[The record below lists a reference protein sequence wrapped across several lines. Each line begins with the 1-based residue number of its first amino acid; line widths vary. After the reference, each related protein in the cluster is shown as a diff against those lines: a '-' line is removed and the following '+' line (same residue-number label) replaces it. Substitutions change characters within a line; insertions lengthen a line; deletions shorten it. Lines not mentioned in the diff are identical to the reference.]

1 MALTDKEVRAL
12 PQGSRR
18 YRVSDG
24 GGLLLEV
31 DPAGGKYWLW
41 RHRFPPT
48 KDGRRQDLRIGP
60 YPRIS
65 LKAARDIRDEQK
77 RLLYEDGIN
86 PCDAKKRSKDQ
97 RWGKH
102 AQLTFEAVAL
112 DWHATKT
119 AGTWTERHSDDV
131 LKKLNKDILP
141 AIGGMAI
148 DAITAQD
155 CLAVLRSIEQRGSN
169 ETAKRSLGVISQVL
183 DYAVAIGHCTIN
195 PAHSLKRHA
204 PVKQTT
210 SHYPCIAWSELPELL
225 SAMRANSIGADAST
239 LNAMGLLAL
248 TFVRTSELIAAR
260 WEELDFEEALWTIP
274 AERMKGRRGNRREH
288 LVPLSRQA
296 AALFQAQ
303 HAISGPNGH
312 VFQSQRTATGFI
324 SNNTVNMALKR
335 MGFDGR
341 MCGHG
346 FRALAMT
353 NIQEQLGIDLRIVD
367 RQLAHIE
374 KNKVTAAYNRAE
386 YWPQRVEMMQRWA
399 DLLDQV
405 G

>member
-12 PQGSRR
+12 TQRSRR

-41 RHRFPPT
+41 RHRYPPT

-65 LKAARDIRDEQK
+65 LKAARDLRDEQK

-131 LKKLNKDILP
+131 IKKLNKDIFP

-239 LNAMGLLAL
+239 LNAIGLAL
-248 TFVRTSELIAAR
+248 AQIGLDQPCRFYPATALVQELQKARAEFGLSTALERLDRWALLVIDDIGYVRRDEQESSVLFELICHRYERRSLLITANQPFTA
-260 WEELDFEEALWTIP
+260 WEEIFPNGSMTVAAVD
-274 AERMKGRRGNRREH
+274 R
-288 LVPLSRQA
+288 LVHHCHILE
-296 AALFQAQ
+296 
-303 HAISGPNGH
+303 ISGASH
-312 VFQSQRTATGFI
+312 RRQQARQRSRTRRKTQG
-324 SNNTVNMALKR
+324 
-335 MGFDGR
+335 
-341 MCGHG
+341 
-346 FRALAMT
+346 
-353 NIQEQLGIDLRIVD
+353 
-367 RQLAHIE
+367 
-374 KNKVTAAYNRAE
+374 
-386 YWPQRVEMMQRWA
+386 
-399 DLLDQV
+399 
-405 G
+405 

>member
-1 MALTDKEVRAL
+1 LALTDKEVRAL
-12 PQGSRR
+12 PQRSQR

-24 GGLLLEV
+24 VGLLLEV

-86 PCDAKKRSKDQ
+86 PCDAKKRSKDH

-102 AQLTFEAVAL
+102 AQLTFEAVSL

-141 AIGGMAI
+141 AIGGKAI

-155 CLAVLRSIEQRGSN
+155 CLAVPPRIGKWGSN

-183 DYAVAIGHCTIN
+183 DGAVAIGHCTLN

-210 SHYPCIAWSELPELL
+210 SHYPCIPWSELPELL
-225 SAMRANSIGADAST
+225 AAMRANTIGADDPTLHAMGLPNSRRLRPGQLDALKQSLLGVLRQELFAAGSAGEQLWENGLVSRLLADASIGARTA
-239 LNAMGLLAL
+239 GLLAL
-248 TFVRTSELIAAR
+248 IETP
-260 WEELDFEEALWTIP
+260 EALEGYLLRAQGQDDAKRRAQRCIT
-274 AERMKGRRGNRREH
+274 AVQEASRLASGRGW
-288 LVPLSRQA
+288 LS
-296 AALFQAQ
+296 
-303 HAISGPNGH
+303 
-312 VFQSQRTATGFI
+312 
-324 SNNTVNMALKR
+324 
-335 MGFDGR
+335 
-341 MCGHG
+341 
-346 FRALAMT
+346 
-353 NIQEQLGIDLRIVD
+353 
-367 RQLAHIE
+367 
-374 KNKVTAAYNRAE
+374 
-386 YWPQRVEMMQRWA
+386 
-399 DLLDQV
+399 
-405 G
+405 